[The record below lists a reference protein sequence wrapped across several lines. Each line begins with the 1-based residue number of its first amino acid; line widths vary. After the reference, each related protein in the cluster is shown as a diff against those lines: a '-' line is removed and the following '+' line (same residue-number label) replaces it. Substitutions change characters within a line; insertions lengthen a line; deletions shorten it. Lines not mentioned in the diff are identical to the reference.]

1 MKPGVG
7 VVVLLVAITPLAA
20 GAGELRTQFS
30 VTATVSPR
38 ATVEP
43 LSQSAML
50 SISADDVERG
60 YVDVAAAYR
69 VSSNDPSG
77 YMVRLAPRIGLTRS
91 VEVAGL
97 STPIVMTD
105 QSVEVIQPAALRSQR
120 LDLRF
125 RLVLEENA
133 APGTYAMPVQV
144 SVATL

>member
-7 VVVLLVAITPLAA
+7 AVVLLIATTPILA
-20 GAGELRTQFS
+20 GAGESRAQFS

-38 ATVEP
+38 ASVEA
-43 LSQSAML
+43 LSQPATL
-50 SISADDVERG
+50 SISQVDVERG

-97 STPIVMTD
+97 SSRIVMTD
-105 QSVEVIQPAALRSQR
+105 QVVEVVQPAARRPQL

-125 RLVLEENA
+125 RLVLDDRA
-133 APGTYAMPVQV
+133 VPGTYAMPVLV

>member
-7 VVVLLVAITPLAA
+7 IVVLLIATAPLVA
-20 GAGELRTQFS
+20 GAGDSRAQFS
-30 VTATVSPR
+30 VTATVSAR
-38 ATVEP
+38 ASVEP
-43 LSQSAML
+43 LSQPALL

-77 YMVRLAPRIGLTRS
+77 YLMRLAPRIGLTRS

-97 STPIVMTD
+97 STPVVMTD
-105 QSVEVIQPAALRSQR
+105 QVVEVIQPAARRPQR

-125 RLVLEENA
+125 RLVLDEKA
-133 APGTYAMPVQV
+133 VPGTYAMPVQV
-144 SVATL
+144 SVTTL

>member
-7 VVVLLVAITPLAA
+7 VVVLLVATTPLAA

-38 ATVEP
+38 ASFEP
-43 LSQSAML
+43 LTQPALL
-50 SISADDVERG
+50 SISQVDVERG

-97 STPIVMTD
+97 SSPIVMTD
-105 QSVEVIQPAALRSQR
+105 QVVEVVQPAARRPQR

-125 RLVLEENA
+125 RLVLDESA
-133 APGTYAMPVQV
+133 VPGTYSMPVQL

>member
-7 VVVLLVAITPLAA
+7 VVVLLVATTPLVA
-20 GAGELRTQFS
+20 GAGESRTHFS

-38 ATVEP
+38 ASVEP
-43 LSQSAML
+43 LSQPSLL
-50 SISADDVERG
+50 SISEVDVERG

-97 STPIVMTD
+97 ATPIVMTD
-105 QSVEVIQPAALRSQR
+105 QSVEVIQPAALRPQR

-125 RLVLEENA
+125 RLLLDQNA
-133 APGTYAMPVQV
+133 VPGTYAMPVQV

>member
-7 VVVLLVAITPLAA
+7 VVVLLVATTPLAA
-20 GAGELRTQFS
+20 GAGELRTQFA

-38 ATVEP
+38 ASVEP
-43 LSQSAML
+43 LSQPAQL
-50 SISADDVERG
+50 SISRVDVERG

-77 YMVRLAPRIGLTRS
+77 YLVRLAPRTGLTRA

-105 QSVEVIQPAALRSQR
+105 QSVEVIQPAALRPQT
-120 LDLRF
+120 LALRF
-125 RLVLEENA
+125 RLVLNDKA
-133 APGTYAMPVQV
+133 VPGTYAMPVQV
-144 SVATL
+144 SVSVL

>member
-7 VVVLLVAITPLAA
+7 VVVLLIATAPIVA
-20 GAGELRTQFS
+20 GAGESRAQFS

-38 ATVEP
+38 ASVEP
-43 LSQSAML
+43 LTQPAQL
-50 SISADDVERG
+50 SISQDDVERG

-97 STPIVMTD
+97 SSPVVVTD
-105 QSVEVIQPAALRSQR
+105 QSVEVIQPAALRPQR

-125 RLVLEENA
+125 RLVLAENA
-133 APGTYAMPVQV
+133 VPGTYSMPVQV

>member
-7 VVVLLVAITPLAA
+7 VVVLLVATTPLAA
-20 GAGELRTQFS
+20 GAGESRTQFS

-38 ATVEP
+38 ASVEP
-43 LSQSAML
+43 LSQPAQL
-50 SISADDVERG
+50 SISRVDVERG

-97 STPIVMTD
+97 SSPIVMTD
-105 QSVEVIQPAALRSQR
+105 QVVEVVQPAARRPQR

-125 RLVLEENA
+125 RLVLDESA
-133 APGTYAMPVQV
+133 VPGTYAMPVQV

>member
-7 VVVLLVAITPLAA
+7 VVVLLVATTPLAA

-38 ATVEP
+38 ASVEP
-43 LSQSAML
+43 LSQPAQL
-50 SISADDVERG
+50 SISKVDVERG

-97 STPIVMTD
+97 SSPIVMTD
-105 QSVEVIQPAALRSQR
+105 QVVEVVQPAARRPQTAGSSFPAGARRRARCQAPTRCRSR
-120 LDLRF
+120 
-125 RLVLEENA
+125 
-133 APGTYAMPVQV
+133 
-144 SVATL
+144 

>member
-7 VVVLLVAITPLAA
+7 VVVLLVATTPLAA

-38 ATVEP
+38 ASVEP
-43 LSQSAML
+43 LSQPAQL
-50 SISADDVERG
+50 SISRVDVERG

-77 YMVRLAPRIGLTRS
+77 YLVRLAPRTGLTRA

-97 STPIVMTD
+97 STPVVMTD
-105 QSVEVIQPAALRSQR
+105 QSVEVVQPAALRPQT
-120 LDLRF
+120 LALRF
-125 RLVLEENA
+125 RLVLNDKA
-133 APGTYAMPVQV
+133 VPGTYAMPVQV
-144 SVATL
+144 SVSVL

>member
-1 MKPGVG
+1 MKRLAE
-7 VVVLLVAITPLAA
+7 VLLLLAA
-20 GAGELRTQFS
+20 VPCVATAGETRASFLVS
-30 VTATVSPR
+30 ATVLAR
-38 ATVEP
+38 ASLEP
-43 LSQSAML
+43 VAQPAML
-50 SISADDVERG
+50 SVSGDDVARG
-60 YVDVAAAYR
+60 YLDVAVAYR

-105 QSVEVIQPAALRSQR
+105 QVVEVVQPAARGPQR

-125 RLVLEENA
+125 RLVLEDSA
-133 APGTYAMPVQV
+133 VPGTYSMPVQL

>member
-7 VVVLLVAITPLAA
+7 VVVLLVATTPLAA

-38 ATVEP
+38 ASVEP
-43 LSQSAML
+43 LTQPAQL
-50 SISADDVERG
+50 SISEVDVERG

-77 YMVRLAPRIGLTRS
+77 YMVRLAPRVGLTRS

-97 STPIVMTD
+97 SSPIVMTD
-105 QSVEVIQPAALRSQR
+105 QVVEVVQPAARRPQR

-125 RLVLEENA
+125 RLVLDDSA
-133 APGTYAMPVQV
+133 VPGTYAMPVQV

>member
-1 MKPGVG
+1 MKPWVG
-7 VVVLLVAITPLAA
+7 VVVLLVATTPLVA

-30 VTATVSPR
+30 VTATVAAR
-38 ATVEP
+38 ASVEP
-43 LSQSAML
+43 LSQPAQL
-50 SISADDVERG
+50 SISQVDVERG

-105 QSVEVIQPAALRSQR
+105 QVVEVVQPAARRPQR

-125 RLVLEENA
+125 RLVLAENA
-133 APGTYAMPVQV
+133 VPGTYAMPVQL